1 LRVPTPTANWEQNV
15 STCRCRGRVL
25 TDVEVVLAD
34 GGEAIADIA
43 VLGHQ
48 CALLGPVAS
57 APTVWRTLA
66 ELSAARLAKVDE
78 ARARVRRHVWSQLPG
93 GVPASKVADSDL
105 GDVVVLDVDAT
116 IVVAHSEKEAAAPT
130 RATSG
135 FIRSGCGVTT
145 PPNCWPPS
153 CAQVMPGP
161 TRPLITST
169 CSRQRSPR
177 SLEPIAGT
185 CWFVLMAPGL
195 PMDC

>member
-1 LRVPTPTANWEQNV
+1 LRVPTPTAKCADL
-15 STCRCRGRVL
+15 SLPGTGAHRCGGGARRWRGGDR
-25 TDVEVVLAD
+25 
-34 GGEAIADIA
+34 DIA

-78 ARARVRRHVWSQLPG
+78 ARARSRRHVSSQLPG

-135 FIRSGCGVTT
+135 FIRSGV
-145 PPNCWPPS
+145 
-153 CAQVMPGP
+153 V
-161 TRPLITST
+161 
-169 CSRQRSPR
+169 
-177 SLEPIAGT
+177 
-185 CWFVLMAPGL
+185 
-195 PMDC
+195 